1 MENNKQTSDTESAI
15 EAMTLQD
22 TIHME
27 PEEQNEV
34 ERSLTELQWQQQLN
48 GQLTVTDLGSQAQGK
63 TTEETERTECR
74 VEGSG
79 RQHPPNHPDCENPKQ
94 PQSEQ
99 TIEERSSPE
108 ISREAQNPVSHN
120 RLGTEEYRNER
131 M

>member
-48 GQLTVTDLGSQAQGK
+48 DQVTGTETVSQ
-63 TTEETERTECR
+63 TEIGA
-74 VEGSG
+74 EGNG
-79 RQHPPNHPDCENPKQ
+79 RQHPPTQIAKNPNT
-94 PQSEQ
+94 PN
-99 TIEERSSPE
+99 P
-108 ISREAQNPVSHN
+108 SRQQKSAVDPIYHGKLKIWNLITVWEPGN
-120 RLGTEEYRNER
+120 
-131 M
+131 

>member
-48 GQLTVTDLGSQAQGK
+48 DQVTGTETVSP
-63 TTEETERTECR
+63 TERGA
-74 VEGSG
+74 EGGG
-79 RQHPPNHPDCENPKQ
+79 RQHPPTRITKSQKRLRPDKRQEVQ
-94 PQSEQ
+94 
-99 TIEERSSPE
+99 PE
-108 ISREAQNPVSHN
+108 IDLAEN
-120 RLGTEEYRNER
+120 YRTWIPIT
-131 M
+131 

>member
-48 GQLTVTDLGSQAQGK
+48 DQVTGTETVSP
-63 TTEETERTECR
+63 TERGA
-74 VEGSG
+74 EGAG
-79 RQHPPNHPDCENPKQ
+79 RQHPLTHPDYEK
-94 PQSEQ
+94 
-99 TIEERSSPE
+99 
-108 ISREAQNPVSHN
+108 
-120 RLGTEEYRNER
+120 
-131 M
+131 